1 MCFDLISCFSYM
13 ICLGGCFSECKEM
26 YAFCFHWVR
35 ISWRCL
41 LISFDLWSSLI
52 LLPFCIILLFYFLR
66 IVFCLKAGSH
76 FVTPDGLEL
85 RINPSTSDSWLLR
98 SHVWTTIVDWGF
110 IDWLNDL
117 HDASTGET
125 YLLHQTFSL
134 SCSVQFYYKL
144 RWTIIQGIFLMGC
157 SLGYY
162 VVSTFFSPD

>member
-1 MCFDLISCFSYM
+1 MCLDLISCFSYM
-13 ICLGGCFSECKEM
+13 ICLGGCSSECKEM

-35 ISWRCL
+35 ISWRYL

-98 SHVWTTIVDWGF
+98 SHVWTTIVDWSF
-110 IDWLNDL
+110 IDWMTCMIHLLVRPIYCVRLSVFHVQYSFIINLDEPL
-117 HDASTGET
+117 FRAS
-125 YLLHQTFSL
+125 F
-134 SCSVQFYYKL
+134 
-144 RWTIIQGIFLMGC
+144 
-157 SLGYY
+157 
-162 VVSTFFSPD
+162 